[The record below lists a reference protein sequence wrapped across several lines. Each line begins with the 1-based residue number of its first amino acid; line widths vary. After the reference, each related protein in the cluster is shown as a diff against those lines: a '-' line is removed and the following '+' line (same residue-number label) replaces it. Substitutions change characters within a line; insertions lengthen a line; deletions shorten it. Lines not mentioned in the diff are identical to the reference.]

1 MENLKAIIVFLLFW
15 SIVIWC
21 ARIIKR
27 KRDKQMM
34 EFSEELPEMELVTD
48 EEERKYIC
56 KNMVEMGK
64 VENLFWGSVFLFN
77 WWTIVRAIVEICRE
91 WSNGIAYELGDISN
105 RYDALSQ
112 TFEPDFKSLLFGNL
126 ESFGAV
132 GGGFTDILDLII
144 NGGDL
149 KSIIGLADTLCQ
161 TIGGFLEQRAKDV
174 PDYLEVIR
182 GEVKAEK
189 KSMGKLLGKEI
200 EEIRF
205 SKAEKVSDKI
215 KAGTKWG
222 GMAFVGILN
231 AVDNYEEF
239 GTIHSKRFWEETLLE
254 TALDVI
260 GGTLVSAIVGGLLAA
275 AGISAA
281 GIAIAAV
288 TVGVMWAA
296 DVVYGYAQEAKGK
309 ESKRVTEAISDWVLD
324 TAKQ

>member
-1 MENLKAIIVFLLFW
+1 M
-15 SIVIWC
+15 S
-21 ARIIKR
+21 
-27 KRDKQMM
+27 
-34 EFSEELPEMELVTD
+34 EFSVD
-48 EEERKYIC
+48 AK
-56 KNMVEMGK
+56 G
-64 VENLFWGSVFLFN
+64 LFEVVGMFE
-77 WWTIVRAIVEICRE
+77 EICRDCDQTGQILSE
-91 WSNGIAYELGDISN
+91 NVRRIHNIVGNGSPYGQSLKKLEQEIEKLVRCQRNLRSAQRVLGDISN

-144 NGGDL
+144 SGGDL
-149 KSIIGLADTLCQ
+149 KFIIGLADTLCQ
-161 TIGGFLEQRAKDV
+161 TMGGFLEQRAKDV

-189 KSMGKLLGKEI
+189 KKISELLKKNVKEYQ
-200 EEIRF
+200 F
-205 SKAEKVSDKI
+205 SRAEDVSEKI

-222 GMAFVGILN
+222 GVAFVGILN

-254 TALDVI
+254 TTLDVV

-275 AGISAA
+275 AGISVA

-296 DVVYGYAQEAKGK
+296 DVVCGYVQEAKGK
-309 ESKRVTEAISDWVLD
+309 ESKRVTETISDVVLD
-324 TAKQ
+324 AAKQ

>member
-1 MENLKAIIVFLLFW
+1 M
-15 SIVIWC
+15 S
-21 ARIIKR
+21 
-27 KRDKQMM
+27 
-34 EFSEELPEMELVTD
+34 EFSVD
-48 EEERKYIC
+48 AK
-56 KNMVEMGK
+56 G
-64 VENLFWGSVFLFN
+64 LFEVVGMFE
-77 WWTIVRAIVEICRE
+77 EICRHCDQTRQILSE
-91 WSNGIAYELGDISN
+91 SVRRIYNIVGNSSPYEQPLKKLEQEIEKLARCQRNLRSAQRVLGDISN

-222 GMAFVGILN
+222 GMAFV
-231 AVDNYEEF
+231 
-239 GTIHSKRFWEETLLE
+239 HSKRFWEETLLE

>member
-1 MENLKAIIVFLLFW
+1 M
-15 SIVIWC
+15 S
-21 ARIIKR
+21 
-27 KRDKQMM
+27 
-34 EFSEELPEMELVTD
+34 EFSVD
-48 EEERKYIC
+48 AK
-56 KNMVEMGK
+56 G
-64 VENLFWGSVFLFN
+64 LFEVVGMFE
-77 WWTIVRAIVEICRE
+77 EICRDCDQTGQILSE
-91 WSNGIAYELGDISN
+91 NVRRIHNIVGNGSPYGQSLKKLEQEIEKLVRCQRNLRSAQRVLGDISN

-126 ESFGAV
+126 ESFGTV

-144 NGGDL
+144 SGGDL

-161 TIGGFLEQRAKDV
+161 TMGGFLEQRAKDV

-189 KSMGKLLGKEI
+189 KKISELLKKNVKEYQ
-200 EEIRF
+200 F
-205 SKAEKVSDKI
+205 SRAEDVSEKI

-222 GMAFVGILN
+222 GVAFVGILN

-254 TALDVI
+254 TTLDVV

-275 AGISAA
+275 AGISVA

-296 DVVYGYAQEAKGK
+296 DVVCGYVQEAKGK
-309 ESKRVTEAISDWVLD
+309 ESKRVTETISDVVLD
-324 TAKQ
+324 AAKQ

>member
-1 MENLKAIIVFLLFW
+1 M
-15 SIVIWC
+15 S
-21 ARIIKR
+21 
-27 KRDKQMM
+27 
-34 EFSEELPEMELVTD
+34 EFSVD
-48 EEERKYIC
+48 AK
-56 KNMVEMGK
+56 G
-64 VENLFWGSVFLFN
+64 LFEVVGMFE
-77 WWTIVRAIVEICRE
+77 EICRDCDQTGQILSE
-91 WSNGIAYELGDISN
+91 NVRRIHNIVGNGSPYGQSLKKLEQEIEKLVRCQRNLRSAQRVLGDISN

-132 GGGFTDILDLII
+132 GGGFTDILVLII
-144 NGGDL
+144 SGGDL

-161 TIGGFLEQRAKDV
+161 TMGGFLEQRAKDV

-189 KSMGKLLGKEI
+189 KKISELLKKNVKEYQ
-200 EEIRF
+200 F
-205 SKAEKVSDKI
+205 SRAEDVSEKI

-222 GMAFVGILN
+222 GVAFVGILN

-254 TALDVI
+254 TTLDVV

-275 AGISAA
+275 AGISVA

-296 DVVYGYAQEAKGK
+296 DVVCGYVQEAKGK
-309 ESKRVTEAISDWVLD
+309 ESKRVTETISDVVLD
-324 TAKQ
+324 AAKQ

>member
-1 MENLKAIIVFLLFW
+1 MF
-15 SIVIWC
+15 
-21 ARIIKR
+21 
-27 KRDKQMM
+27 
-34 EFSEELPEMELVTD
+34 
-48 EEERKYIC
+48 
-56 KNMVEMGK
+56 
-64 VENLFWGSVFLFN
+64 VFLFN
-77 WWTIVRAIVEICRE
+77 LWIMADEMKIIWKQWMNGLELDFWTFSGFGIMDWVIAEYLSTKIERKRICESGVIRKKIVHIKSYRDFGYGSTEGVIEGREGEIGVNLNWDEDLPFKR
-91 WSNGIAYELGDISN
+91 
-105 RYDALSQ
+105 
-112 TFEPDFKSLLFGNL
+112 DFKSLLFGNL

>member
-1 MENLKAIIVFLLFW
+1 M
-15 SIVIWC
+15 S
-21 ARIIKR
+21 
-27 KRDKQMM
+27 
-34 EFSEELPEMELVTD
+34 EFSVD
-48 EEERKYIC
+48 AK
-56 KNMVEMGK
+56 G
-64 VENLFWGSVFLFN
+64 LFEVVGMFE
-77 WWTIVRAIVEICRE
+77 EICRDCDQTGQILSE
-91 WSNGIAYELGDISN
+91 NVRRIHNIVGNGSPYGQSLKKLEQEIEKLVRCQRNLRSAQRVLGDISN

-144 NGGDL
+144 SGGDL

-189 KSMGKLLGKEI
+189 KKISELLKKNVKEYQ
-200 EEIRF
+200 F
-205 SKAEKVSDKI
+205 SRAEDVSEKI

-222 GMAFVGILN
+222 GVAFVGILN

-254 TALDVI
+254 TTLDVV

-275 AGISAA
+275 AGISVA

-296 DVVYGYAQEAKGK
+296 DVVCGYVQEAKGK
-309 ESKRVTEAISDWVLD
+309 ESKRVTETISDVVLD
-324 TAKQ
+324 AAKQ

>member
-1 MENLKAIIVFLLFW
+1 MFE
-15 SIVIWC
+15 
-21 ARIIKR
+21 
-27 KRDKQMM
+27 
-34 EFSEELPEMELVTD
+34 
-48 EEERKYIC
+48 
-56 KNMVEMGK
+56 
-64 VENLFWGSVFLFN
+64 
-77 WWTIVRAIVEICRE
+77 EICRDCDQTGQILSE
-91 WSNGIAYELGDISN
+91 NVRRIHNIVGNGSPYGQSLKKLEQEIEKLVRCQRNLRSAQRVLGDISN

-144 NGGDL
+144 SGGDL

-161 TIGGFLEQRAKDV
+161 TMGGFLEQRAKDV

-189 KSMGKLLGKEI
+189 KKISELLKKNVKEYQ
-200 EEIRF
+200 F
-205 SKAEKVSDKI
+205 SRAEDVSEKI

-222 GMAFVGILN
+222 GVAFVGILN

-254 TALDVI
+254 TTLDVV

-275 AGISAA
+275 AGISVA

-296 DVVYGYAQEAKGK
+296 DVVCGYVQEAKGK
-309 ESKRVTEAISDWVLD
+309 ESKRVTETISDVVLD
-324 TAKQ
+324 AAKQ

>member
-1 MENLKAIIVFLLFW
+1 M
-15 SIVIWC
+15 S
-21 ARIIKR
+21 
-27 KRDKQMM
+27 
-34 EFSEELPEMELVTD
+34 EFSVD
-48 EEERKYIC
+48 AK
-56 KNMVEMGK
+56 G
-64 VENLFWGSVFLFN
+64 LFEVVGMFE
-77 WWTIVRAIVEICRE
+77 EICRDCDQTGQILSE
-91 WSNGIAYELGDISN
+91 NVRRIHNIVGNGSPYGQSLKKLEQEIEKLVRCQRNLRSAQRVLGDISN

-144 NGGDL
+144 SGGDL

-161 TIGGFLEQRAKDV
+161 TMGGFLEQRAKDV

-189 KSMGKLLGKEI
+189 KKISELLKKNVKEYQ
-200 EEIRF
+200 F
-205 SKAEKVSDKI
+205 SRAEDVSEKI

-222 GMAFVGILN
+222 GVAFVGILN

-254 TALDVI
+254 TTLDVV

-275 AGISAA
+275 AGISVA

-296 DVVYGYAQEAKGK
+296 DVVCGYVQEAKGK
-309 ESKRVTEAISDWVLD
+309 ESKRVTETISDVVLD
-324 TAKQ
+324 AAKQ

>member
-1 MENLKAIIVFLLFW
+1 M
-15 SIVIWC
+15 S
-21 ARIIKR
+21 
-27 KRDKQMM
+27 
-34 EFSEELPEMELVTD
+34 EFSVD
-48 EEERKYIC
+48 AK
-56 KNMVEMGK
+56 G
-64 VENLFWGSVFLFN
+64 LFEVVGMFE
-77 WWTIVRAIVEICRE
+77 EICRDCDQTGQILSE
-91 WSNGIAYELGDISN
+91 NVRRIHNIVGNGSPYGQSLKKLEQEIEKLVRCQRNLRSAQRVLGDISN

-144 NGGDL
+144 SGGDL

-161 TIGGFLEQRAKDV
+161 TMGGFLGQRAKDV

-189 KSMGKLLGKEI
+189 KKISELLKKNVKEYQ
-200 EEIRF
+200 F
-205 SKAEKVSDKI
+205 SRAEDVSEKI

-222 GMAFVGILN
+222 GVAFVGILN

-254 TALDVI
+254 TTLDVV

-275 AGISAA
+275 AGISVA

-296 DVVYGYAQEAKGK
+296 DVVCGYVQEAKGK
-309 ESKRVTEAISDWVLD
+309 ESKRVTETISDVVLD
-324 TAKQ
+324 AAKQ

>member
-1 MENLKAIIVFLLFW
+1 M
-15 SIVIWC
+15 S
-21 ARIIKR
+21 
-27 KRDKQMM
+27 
-34 EFSEELPEMELVTD
+34 EFSVD
-48 EEERKYIC
+48 AK
-56 KNMVEMGK
+56 G
-64 VENLFWGSVFLFN
+64 LFEVVGMFE
-77 WWTIVRAIVEICRE
+77 EICRDCDQTGQILSE
-91 WSNGIAYELGDISN
+91 NVRRIHNIVGNGSPYGQSLKKLEQEIEKLVRCQRNLRSAQRVLGDISN

-144 NGGDL
+144 SGGDL

-161 TIGGFLEQRAKDV
+161 TMGGFLEQRAKDV

-189 KSMGKLLGKEI
+189 KKISELLKKNVKEYQ
-200 EEIRF
+200 F
-205 SKAEKVSDKI
+205 SRAEDVSEKI

-222 GMAFVGILN
+222 GVAFVGILN

-254 TALDVI
+254 TTLDVV

-275 AGISAA
+275 AGISVA

-296 DVVYGYAQEAKGK
+296 DVVCGYVQEAKGK
-309 ESKRVTEAISDWVLD
+309 ESKRVTVTISDVVLD
-324 TAKQ
+324 AAKQ

>member
-1 MENLKAIIVFLLFW
+1 M
-15 SIVIWC
+15 S
-21 ARIIKR
+21 
-27 KRDKQMM
+27 
-34 EFSEELPEMELVTD
+34 EFSVD
-48 EEERKYIC
+48 AK
-56 KNMVEMGK
+56 G
-64 VENLFWGSVFLFN
+64 LFEVVGMFE
-77 WWTIVRAIVEICRE
+77 EICRDCDQTGQILSE
-91 WSNGIAYELGDISN
+91 NVRRIHNIVGNGSPYGQSLKKLEQEIEKLVRCQRNLRSAQRVLGDISN

-144 NGGDL
+144 SGGDL

-161 TIGGFLEQRAKDV
+161 TMGGFLEQRAKDV

-189 KSMGKLLGKEI
+189 KKISELLKKNVKEYQ
-200 EEIRF
+200 F
-205 SKAEKVSDKI
+205 SRAEDVSEKI
-215 KAGTKWG
+215 KAGTNWG
-222 GMAFVGILN
+222 GVAFVGILN

-254 TALDVI
+254 TTLDVV
-260 GGTLVSAIVGGLLAA
+260 GGSLVSAIVGGLLAA
-275 AGISAA
+275 AGISVA

-296 DVVYGYAQEAKGK
+296 DVVCGYVQEAKGK
-309 ESKRVTEAISDWVLD
+309 ESKRVTETISDVVLD
-324 TAKQ
+324 AAKQ

>member
-1 MENLKAIIVFLLFW
+1 M
-15 SIVIWC
+15 S
-21 ARIIKR
+21 
-27 KRDKQMM
+27 
-34 EFSEELPEMELVTD
+34 EFSVD
-48 EEERKYIC
+48 AK
-56 KNMVEMGK
+56 G
-64 VENLFWGSVFLFN
+64 LFEVVGMFE
-77 WWTIVRAIVEICRE
+77 EICRDCDQTGQILSE
-91 WSNGIAYELGDISN
+91 NVRRIHNIVGNGSPYGQSLKKLEQEIEKLVRCQRNLRSAQRVLGDISN

-144 NGGDL
+144 SGGDL

-161 TIGGFLEQRAKDV
+161 TMGGFLEQRAKDV

-189 KSMGKLLGKEI
+189 KKISELLKKNVKEYQ
-200 EEIRF
+200 F
-205 SKAEKVSDKI
+205 SRAEDVSEKI

-222 GMAFVGILN
+222 GVAFVGILN

-254 TALDVI
+254 TTLDVV

-275 AGISAA
+275 AGISVA

-296 DVVYGYAQEAKGK
+296 DVVCGYVQEAKGK
-309 ESKRVTEAISDWVLD
+309 ESKRVTETISDVVFD
-324 TAKQ
+324 ATKQ

>member
-1 MENLKAIIVFLLFW
+1 M
-15 SIVIWC
+15 S
-21 ARIIKR
+21 
-27 KRDKQMM
+27 
-34 EFSEELPEMELVTD
+34 EFSVD
-48 EEERKYIC
+48 AK
-56 KNMVEMGK
+56 G
-64 VENLFWGSVFLFN
+64 LFEVVGMFE
-77 WWTIVRAIVEICRE
+77 EICRDCDQTGQILSE
-91 WSNGIAYELGDISN
+91 NVRRIHNIVGNGSPYGQSLKKLEQEIEKLVRCQRNLRSAQRVLGDISN

-144 NGGDL
+144 SGGDL

-161 TIGGFLEQRAKDV
+161 TMGGFLEQRAKDV

-189 KSMGKLLGKEI
+189 KKISELLKKNVKEYQ
-200 EEIRF
+200 F
-205 SKAEKVSDKI
+205 SRAEDVSEKI

-222 GMAFVGILN
+222 GVAFVGILN

-254 TALDVI
+254 TTLDVV

-275 AGISAA
+275 AGISVA

-288 TVGVMWAA
+288 TVGVMWAT
-296 DVVYGYAQEAKGK
+296 DVVCGYVQEAKGK
-309 ESKRVTEAISDWVLD
+309 ESKRVTETISDVVLD
-324 TAKQ
+324 AAKQ

>member
-1 MENLKAIIVFLLFW
+1 M
-15 SIVIWC
+15 S
-21 ARIIKR
+21 
-27 KRDKQMM
+27 
-34 EFSEELPEMELVTD
+34 EFSVD
-48 EEERKYIC
+48 AK
-56 KNMVEMGK
+56 G
-64 VENLFWGSVFLFN
+64 LFEVVGMFE
-77 WWTIVRAIVEICRE
+77 EICRDCDQTGQILSE
-91 WSNGIAYELGDISN
+91 NVRRIHNIVGNGSPYGQSLKKLEQEIEKLVRCQRNLRSAQRVLGDISN

-144 NGGDL
+144 SGGDL

-161 TIGGFLEQRAKDV
+161 TMGGFLEQRAKDV

-189 KSMGKLLGKEI
+189 KKISELLKKNVKEYQ
-200 EEIRF
+200 F
-205 SKAEKVSDKI
+205 SRAEDVSEKI

-222 GMAFVGILN
+222 GVAFVGILN

-254 TALDVI
+254 TTLDVV

-275 AGISAA
+275 TGISVA

-296 DVVYGYAQEAKGK
+296 DVVCGYVQEAKGK
-309 ESKRVTEAISDWVLD
+309 ESKRVTETISDVVLD
-324 TAKQ
+324 AAKQ

>member
-1 MENLKAIIVFLLFW
+1 M
-15 SIVIWC
+15 S
-21 ARIIKR
+21 
-27 KRDKQMM
+27 
-34 EFSEELPEMELVTD
+34 EFSVD
-48 EEERKYIC
+48 AK
-56 KNMVEMGK
+56 G
-64 VENLFWGSVFLFN
+64 LFEVVGMFE
-77 WWTIVRAIVEICRE
+77 EICRDCDQTGQILSE
-91 WSNGIAYELGDISN
+91 NVRRIHNIVGNGSPYGQSLKKLEQEIEKLVRCQRNLRSAQRVLGDISN

-144 NGGDL
+144 SGGDL

-161 TIGGFLEQRAKDV
+161 TMGGFLEQRAKDV

-189 KSMGKLLGKEI
+189 KKISELLKKNVKEYQ
-200 EEIRF
+200 F
-205 SKAEKVSDKI
+205 SRAEDVSEKI

-222 GMAFVGILN
+222 GVAFVGILN

-254 TALDVI
+254 TTLDVV

-275 AGISAA
+275 TGISVA

-288 TVGVMWAA
+288 TVPSTRFRSPFYSV
-296 DVVYGYAQEAKGK
+296 
-309 ESKRVTEAISDWVLD
+309 
-324 TAKQ
+324 

>member
-1 MENLKAIIVFLLFW
+1 M
-15 SIVIWC
+15 S
-21 ARIIKR
+21 
-27 KRDKQMM
+27 
-34 EFSEELPEMELVTD
+34 EFSVD
-48 EEERKYIC
+48 AK
-56 KNMVEMGK
+56 G
-64 VENLFWGSVFLFN
+64 LFEVVGMFE
-77 WWTIVRAIVEICRE
+77 EICRDCDQTGQILSE
-91 WSNGIAYELGDISN
+91 NVRRIHNIVGNGSPYGQSLKKLEQEIEKLVRCQRNLRSAQRVLGDISN

-144 NGGDL
+144 SGGDL

-161 TIGGFLEQRAKDV
+161 TMGGFLEQRAKDV

-189 KSMGKLLGKEI
+189 KKISELLKKNVKEYQ
-200 EEIRF
+200 F
-205 SKAEKVSDKI
+205 SRAEDVSEKI

-222 GMAFVGILN
+222 GVAFVGILN

-254 TALDVI
+254 TTLDVV

-275 AGISAA
+275 AGISVA

-296 DVVYGYAQEAKGK
+296 DVVCGYVQEAKGK
-309 ESKRVTEAISDWVLD
+309 ESKRVTETISDVGLD
-324 TAKQ
+324 AAKQ

>member
-1 MENLKAIIVFLLFW
+1 MSGFTVDTKKLFE
-15 SIVIWC
+15 VVGMF
-21 ARIIKR
+21 
-27 KRDKQMM
+27 D
-34 EFSEELPEMELVTD
+34 
-48 EEERKYIC
+48 
-56 KNMVEMGK
+56 
-64 VENLFWGSVFLFN
+64 
-77 WWTIVRAIVEICRE
+77 EICRDCDQTRQILSE
-91 WSNGIAYELGDISN
+91 NVRRIHNIVGNSSPYEQPLKKLEQEIEKLARCQRNLRSAQRVLSDISN
-105 RYDALSQ
+105 RYDALRQ

-144 NGGDL
+144 SGGDL

-161 TIGGFLEQRAKDV
+161 TMGGFLEQRAKDV

-189 KSMGKLLGKEI
+189 KKISELLKKNVKEYQ
-200 EEIRF
+200 F
-205 SKAEKVSDKI
+205 SRAEDVSEKI

-222 GMAFVGILN
+222 GVAFVGILN

-254 TALDVI
+254 TTLDVV

-275 AGISAA
+275 ARISVA

-296 DVVYGYAQEAKGK
+296 DVVCGYVQEAKGK
-309 ESKRVTEAISDWVLD
+309 ESKRVTETISDVVLD
-324 TAKQ
+324 AAKQ

>member
-1 MENLKAIIVFLLFW
+1 M
-15 SIVIWC
+15 S
-21 ARIIKR
+21 
-27 KRDKQMM
+27 
-34 EFSEELPEMELVTD
+34 EFSVD
-48 EEERKYIC
+48 AK
-56 KNMVEMGK
+56 G
-64 VENLFWGSVFLFN
+64 LFEVVGMFE
-77 WWTIVRAIVEICRE
+77 EICRHCDQTRQILSE
-91 WSNGIAYELGDISN
+91 SVRRIYNIVGNSSPYEQPLKKLEQEIEKLARCQRNLRSAQRVLGDISN

-126 ESFGAV
+126 EAFGAV

>member
-91 WSNGIAYELGDISN
+91 WSNGIAYELLGM
-105 RYDALSQ
+105 
-112 TFEPDFKSLLFGNL
+112 SLLI
-126 ESFGAV
+126 A
-132 GGGFTDILDLII
+132 I
-144 NGGDL
+144 NGV
-149 KSIIGLADTLCQ
+149 IAENYTLYQ

-189 KSMGKLLGKEI
+189 KSMGELLGKEI

-222 GMAFVGILN
+222 GLAFVGILN

-254 TALDVI
+254 TALDVV

-275 AGISAA
+275 AGISVA

-296 DVVYGYAQEAKGK
+296 DVVCGYVQEAKGK
-309 ESKRVTEAISDWVLD
+309 ESKRVTEAISDWALD

>member
-1 MENLKAIIVFLLFW
+1 M
-15 SIVIWC
+15 S
-21 ARIIKR
+21 
-27 KRDKQMM
+27 
-34 EFSEELPEMELVTD
+34 EFSVD
-48 EEERKYIC
+48 AK
-56 KNMVEMGK
+56 G
-64 VENLFWGSVFLFN
+64 LFEVVGMFE
-77 WWTIVRAIVEICRE
+77 EICRDCDQTGQILSE
-91 WSNGIAYELGDISN
+91 NVRRIHNIVGNGSPYGQSLKKLEQEIEKLVRCQRNLRSAQRVLGDISN

-144 NGGDL
+144 SGGDL

-161 TIGGFLEQRAKDV
+161 TMGGFLEQRAKDV

-189 KSMGKLLGKEI
+189 KKISELLKKNVKEYQ
-200 EEIRF
+200 F
-205 SKAEKVSDKI
+205 SRAEDVSEKI

-222 GMAFVGILN
+222 GVAFVGILN
-231 AVDNYEEF
+231 AGDNYEEF

-254 TALDVI
+254 TTLDVV

-275 AGISAA
+275 AGISVA

-296 DVVYGYAQEAKGK
+296 DVVCGYVQEAKGK
-309 ESKRVTEAISDWVLD
+309 ESKRVTETISDVVLD
-324 TAKQ
+324 AAKQ

>member
-1 MENLKAIIVFLLFW
+1 M
-15 SIVIWC
+15 S
-21 ARIIKR
+21 
-27 KRDKQMM
+27 
-34 EFSEELPEMELVTD
+34 EFSVD
-48 EEERKYIC
+48 AK
-56 KNMVEMGK
+56 G
-64 VENLFWGSVFLFN
+64 LFEVVGMFE
-77 WWTIVRAIVEICRE
+77 EICRHCDQTRQILSE
-91 WSNGIAYELGDISN
+91 SVRRIYNIVGNSSPYEQPLKKLEQEIEKLARCQRNLRSAQRVLGDISN

-149 KSIIGLADTLCQ
+149 KSIIGLADTLYQ

-296 DVVYGYAQEAKGK
+296 DVVCGYAQEAKGK

>member
-1 MENLKAIIVFLLFW
+1 MRSAQRV
-15 SIVIWC
+15 
-21 ARIIKR
+21 
-27 KRDKQMM
+27 
-34 EFSEELPEMELVTD
+34 
-48 EEERKYIC
+48 
-56 KNMVEMGK
+56 
-64 VENLFWGSVFLFN
+64 
-77 WWTIVRAIVEICRE
+77 
-91 WSNGIAYELGDISN
+91 LGDISN

-144 NGGDL
+144 SGGDL

-161 TIGGFLEQRAKDV
+161 TMGGFLEQRAKDV

-189 KSMGKLLGKEI
+189 KKISELLKKNVKEYQ
-200 EEIRF
+200 F
-205 SKAEKVSDKI
+205 SRAEDVSEKI

-222 GMAFVGILN
+222 GVAFVGILN

-254 TALDVI
+254 TTLDVV

-275 AGISAA
+275 AGISVA

-296 DVVYGYAQEAKGK
+296 DVVCGYVQEAKGK
-309 ESKRVTEAISDWVLD
+309 ESKRVTETISDVVLD
-324 TAKQ
+324 AAKQ

>member
-1 MENLKAIIVFLLFW
+1 M
-15 SIVIWC
+15 S
-21 ARIIKR
+21 
-27 KRDKQMM
+27 
-34 EFSEELPEMELVTD
+34 EFSVD
-48 EEERKYIC
+48 AK
-56 KNMVEMGK
+56 G
-64 VENLFWGSVFLFN
+64 LFEVVGMFE
-77 WWTIVRAIVEICRE
+77 EICRDCDQTGQILSE
-91 WSNGIAYELGDISN
+91 NVRRIHNIVGNGSPYGQSLKKLEQEIEKLVRCQRNLRSAQRVLGDISN

-144 NGGDL
+144 SGGDL

-161 TIGGFLEQRAKDV
+161 TMGGFLEQRAKDV

-189 KSMGKLLGKEI
+189 KKISELLKKNVKEYQ
-200 EEIRF
+200 F
-205 SKAEKVSDKI
+205 SRAEDVSEKI

-222 GMAFVGILN
+222 GVAFEGILN

-254 TALDVI
+254 TTLDVV

-275 AGISAA
+275 AGISVA

-296 DVVYGYAQEAKGK
+296 DVVCGYVQEAKGK
-309 ESKRVTEAISDWVLD
+309 ESKRVTETISDVVLD
-324 TAKQ
+324 AAKQ